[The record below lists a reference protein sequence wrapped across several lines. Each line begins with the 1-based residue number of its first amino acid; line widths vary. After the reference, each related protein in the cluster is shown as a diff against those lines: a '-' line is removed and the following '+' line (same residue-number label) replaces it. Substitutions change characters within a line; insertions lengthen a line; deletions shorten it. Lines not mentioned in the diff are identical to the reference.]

1 MVALV
6 DELIAQTQNE
16 QAAADAQH
24 NEDTVVCEREITG
37 AANSRDSH
45 AASQVQCEQTVADTQ
60 VLLAEAEN
68 ELAMTIENI
77 AFLTQAIEDGTA
89 LRAQQA
95 ADYAVSQAK
104 HQKAIDA
111 LGEAL
116 RIINNL

>member
-1 MVALV
+1 M
-6 DELIAQTQNE
+6 D
-16 QAAADAQH
+16 
-24 NEDTVVCEREITG
+24 VVTCEKEISS
-37 AANSRDSH
+37 AANNRDSH

-60 VLLAEAEN
+60 ELLANAEN
-68 ELAMTIENI
+68 ELAETIENI
-77 AFLTQAIEDGTA
+77 AFLTKSIEDGTA

-116 RIINNL
+116 RIIGNL